1 MKILFFLLFPMM
13 SFALPSKNE
22 QFKSS
27 LDLIVANA
35 TRPDVKLG
43 MVVASPSRENP
54 DYYYDWVRD
63 TALTF
68 SALID
73 YYKLTKEEKYLNLI
87 KNWVFSEFERQNE
100 WSLTGLGEPKFYI
113 DGKAYSEPW
122 GRPQND
128 GPALRAIAM
137 IKLARILL
145 KDGDVD
151 FVSNYLY
158 RAILP
163 ANSIIKKDLEYTAHQ
178 WREASFD
185 LWEEEKGMHFYTL
198 LAQYTAL
205 KEGALFARESNDN
218 GAAEFYAVEAV
229 KIKNYIYSS
238 FHDDQIGIKATV
250 GKLNGGLWYKTSGID
265 IAVLLGL
272 LHSHPFQD
280 LYKLDDERIKKY
292 LQALTHS
299 FKISYKIN
307 TSLQNGIAL
316 GRYPEDRYDGYTTSG
331 VGNPWFLST
340 IALAEYYCLLPKK
353 LQKMYAQDIESQFQR
368 VIYHSDRQGHM
379 SEQFHRENGLMQ
391 GAQDLTWSYTSFVTA
406 MMRCGLTSLRSFDD
420 RQN

>member
-1 MKILFFLLFPMM
+1 MKILFFLLFPIM

-27 LDLIVANA
+27 LELIIANA

-73 YYKLTKEEKYLNLI
+73 YYNLTKEEKYLNLI
-87 KNWVFSEFERQNE
+87 KHWVLAEFERQNE

-113 DGKAYSEPW
+113 DGRAYSEPW

-137 IKLARILL
+137 IKLARMLL
-145 KDGDVD
+145 KNGDVT
-151 FVSNYLY
+151 FVSDYLY
-158 RAILP
+158 RPILP
-163 ANSIIKKDLEYTAHQ
+163 ANSVIKKDLEYTAHH

-205 KEGALFARESNDN
+205 KEGAILANELNDV
-218 GAAEFYAVEAV
+218 GAAQFYSSESQ
-229 KIKNYIYSS
+229 KIKDYILAS
-238 FHDDQIGIKATV
+238 FHDDQIGIKATIYKV
-250 GKLNGGLWYKTSGID
+250 NGGLWYKSSGLD

-272 LHSHPFQD
+272 LHTHPYQD
-280 LYKLDDERIKKY
+280 LYKFDDKRIQKY
-292 LQALTHS
+292 LHALKTS
-299 FKISYKIN
+299 FKNGYTIN
-307 TSLQNGIAL
+307 TSIENGIAL

-331 VGNPWFLST
+331 LGNPWFLST
-340 IALAEYYCLLPKK
+340 IAIAEYYCLLPKK
-353 LQKMYAQDIESQFQR
+353 LKNFFLNDIESQFQR
-368 VIYHSDRQGHM
+368 VIYHSDRQGHL

-391 GAQDLTWSYTSFVTA
+391 GARDLTWSYTSYITA
-406 MMRCGLTSLRSFDD
+406 MMKCGFVK
-420 RQN
+420 

>member
-1 MKILFFLLFPMM
+1 MKILFFLLFPIM

-27 LDLIVANA
+27 LELIIANA

-73 YYKLTKEEKYLNLI
+73 YYNLTKEEKYLNLI
-87 KNWVFSEFERQNE
+87 KHWVLAEFERQNE
-100 WSLTGLGEPKFYI
+100 WSLTGLGEPKFYV
-113 DGKAYSEPW
+113 DGRAYSEPW

-137 IKLARILL
+137 IKLARMLL
-145 KDGDVD
+145 KNGDVT
-151 FVSNYLY
+151 FVSDYLY
-158 RAILP
+158 RPILP
-163 ANSIIKKDLEYTAHQ
+163 ANSVIKKDLEYTAHH

-205 KEGALFARESNDN
+205 KEGAILARELNDV
-218 GAAEFYAVEAV
+218 GAAQFYSSESQ
-229 KIKNYIYSS
+229 KIKDYILAS
-238 FHDDQIGIKATV
+238 FHDDQIGIQATIYKV
-250 GKLNGGLWYKTSGID
+250 NGGLWYKSSGLD

-272 LHSHPFQD
+272 LHTHPYQD
-280 LYKLDDERIKKY
+280 LYKFDDKRIQKY
-292 LQALTHS
+292 LHALKTS
-299 FKISYKIN
+299 FKNGYTIN
-307 TSLQNGIAL
+307 TSIENGIAL

-331 VGNPWFLST
+331 LGNPWFLST
-340 IALAEYYCLLPKK
+340 IAIAEYYCLLPKK
-353 LQKMYAQDIESQFQR
+353 LKNFFLNDIESQFQR
-368 VIYHSDRQGHM
+368 VIYHSDRQGHL

-391 GAQDLTWSYTSFVTA
+391 GARDLTWSYTSYITA
-406 MMRCGLTSLRSFDD
+406 MMKCGFVK
-420 RQN
+420 